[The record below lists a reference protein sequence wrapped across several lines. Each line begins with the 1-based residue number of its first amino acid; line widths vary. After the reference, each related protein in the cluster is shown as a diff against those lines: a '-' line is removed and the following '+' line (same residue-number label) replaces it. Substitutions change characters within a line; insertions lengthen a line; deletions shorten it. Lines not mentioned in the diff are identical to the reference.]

1 MIVIRMLR
9 APVQRGLRSSVG
21 GFAFASVVM
30 TVWQL
35 RHSNLSKYAR
45 FSCDLLAC
53 MAMPQIGQCR
63 IGGRWRELMKKH
75 R

>member
-1 MIVIRMLR
+1 MLR
-9 APVQRGLRSSVG
+9 ATDQRGSRLPAD
-21 GFAFASVVM
+21 GFDFASVMM

-35 RHSNLSKYAR
+35 RHSNLSKFAR

-53 MAMPQIGQCR
+53 MAMPQIGQWR